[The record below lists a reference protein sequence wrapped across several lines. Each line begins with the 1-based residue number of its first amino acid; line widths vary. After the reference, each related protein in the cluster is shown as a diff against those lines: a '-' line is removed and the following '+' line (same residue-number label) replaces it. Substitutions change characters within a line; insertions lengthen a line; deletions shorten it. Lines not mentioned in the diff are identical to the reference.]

1 MNSKDIDKY
10 LDLSHLTSNN
20 KNMYVQSSKMDFELN
35 RYVNEIH
42 SYEQNS
48 WRQILSE
55 KNINY
60 STPLISPDGEYF
72 LYTKTSFLD
81 KKEEEEADTEVE
93 LILREIETE
102 KLTSLMKIDKSDT
115 KSGKSI
121 VKYIW
126 SSDSRFVYVSIK
138 EPTGESAEEP
148 LYITSLPFRFDNKGL
163 IFNKRNSIDKINIL
177 TNDAERL
184 VDGFQDHILSINS
197 YLIKDNSLIYITD
210 SYNKEGND
218 LVERIVKTEM
228 GSGEKEI
235 IHEGGNWW
243 ELVCLEDNLYAV
255 GLSSRMDW
263 PKTPSLY
270 SVTTNGDTED
280 LLKELDRDVVD
291 VKKIDKEIYI
301 TYEDS
306 GKVCLGIFKDSKIET
321 LSDNKE
327 TITSISGDSSG
338 IYAII
343 NNQTCPGEVYKLSDT
358 HKRISEFNKAF
369 KDKVSLIDYEYRR
382 INTGDSE
389 IDTWGLL
396 VDPDAP
402 TLLNVHG
409 GPAAQYGFTFFDE
422 FQVYAEAGFNVIAC
436 NPRGSSG
443 RGDVFI
449 KGVKGEYWGVNDVH
463 DVVTSFD
470 KMINEMGITN
480 PKFGIMGGSYGG
492 FMTSWVIGNYPE
504 KFESAVVERALLN
517 WTTMV
522 STSDIGYS
530 FPSMYLEETIENNP
544 ELYEEKSP
552 ISYANNIIAPTLII
566 HSENDFRCPMEQA
579 EQLFS
584 ILKRRNIESALLR
597 FPGEGHELSR
607 SGKPKHRD
615 IRFNHIIN
623 WHKKYLFTD

>member
-1 MNSKDIDKY
+1 
-10 LDLSHLTSNN
+10 
-20 KNMYVQSSKMDFELN
+20 MYVQSSKMDFELN

-343 NNQTCPGEVYKLSDT
+343 NNQTCPGEVYKLSDA

-443 RGDVFI
+443 RGDMFI

-480 PKFGIMGGSYGG
+480 LMLDLKLKDI
-492 FMTSWVIGNYPE
+492 PE
-504 KFESAVVERALLN
+504 TVYKAIKAL
-517 WTTMV
+517 
-522 STSDIGYS
+522 D
-530 FPSMYLEETIENNP
+530 
-544 ELYEEKSP
+544 
-552 ISYANNIIAPTLII
+552 
-566 HSENDFRCPMEQA
+566 
-579 EQLFS
+579 
-584 ILKRRNIESALLR
+584 
-597 FPGEGHELSR
+597 
-607 SGKPKHRD
+607 D
-615 IRFNHIIN
+615 IRFGFLTIHGQGGKSMIYKAKKAADEIKSRPKIMMVTILTALNDEDLKATGNNNTVNEQVEKLAKLAKETDVGIICSGLEA
-623 WHKKYLFTD
+623 KTVRKIIGPDLLIFTPGIRMNKGNKNDQRRVCTPIESIKNGSDKIIMGRSLMKGDIKENLNRVVASIKI